1 MLDQFLNTAAGELLG
16 QLTSKTQLDEGQ
28 ARQSVDIARGV
39 VTDQVRKEAMGG
51 NMSGLLDLIKGQQTP
66 SSNPILA
73 QISSTFVTQLISK
86 LGLPDNIAKQISQV
100 AIPFLME
107 RISQQAPADLD
118 QSKLGK
124 MLTDTMMRN
133 LGSQFKKGMGG
144 LFG

>member
-16 QLTSKTQLDEGQ
+16 QLTSKTQLDESQ

-51 NMSGLLDLIKGQQTP
+51 NLSGLLDLLKGQQTAG
-66 SSNPILA
+66 SSPILA
-73 QISSTFVTQLISK
+73 QISSTLVNQLIGK
-86 LGLPDNIAKQISQV
+86 LGLPDNVAKQISQV

-107 RISQQAPADLD
+107 RISQQTPADLD
-118 QSKLGK
+118 QSQLGK

-133 LGSQFKKGMGG
+133 LGAQFKKGMGG
-144 LFG
+144 FFG